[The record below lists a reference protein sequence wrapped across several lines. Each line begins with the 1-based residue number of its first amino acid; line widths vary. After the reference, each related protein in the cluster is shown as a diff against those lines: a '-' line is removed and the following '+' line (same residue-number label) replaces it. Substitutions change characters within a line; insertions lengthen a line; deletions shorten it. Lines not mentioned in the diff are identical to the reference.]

1 MMMQWPE
8 RKVEKYSSFK
18 NKKFERCINKMRN
31 LNNGINDSSLKE
43 KDKEKLKTRLID
55 ILKL

>member
-1 MMMQWPE
+1 
-8 RKVEKYSSFK
+8 
-18 NKKFERCINKMRN
+18 MRN